1 MIADFVLYGLSSRDL
16 LRAPIVSIGL
26 SYVSPK
32 YAQETDATHG
42 LFFMVDFVDDWTYG
56 KLYGGNVPGESEPQI
71 IIDNPRQYFRSE
83 GGRILNCVSNCGS
96 LYAYH
101 DGNILSL

>member
-42 LFFMVDFVDDWTYG
+42 LFFMVDFVDDWTS
-56 KLYGGNVPGESEPQI
+56 GNYTEVMFQEKVNHKS
-71 IIDNPRQYFRSE
+71 
-83 GGRILNCVSNCGS
+83 
-96 LYAYH
+96 
-101 DGNILSL
+101 